1 MKIVRNRKD
10 LINYLNNIRINN
22 QVGLIPTMGS
32 IHQGHLSLIKQS
44 VKNKYITCVSIFI
57 NPTQFN
63 RTSDFKSYPRSE
75 KKVSIIQILRRFE
88 SLKSFLFFCY
98 FLNII
103 FPKIGDFAFE
113 RHQRK

>member
-44 VKNKYITCVSIFI
+44 VKNKYLC
-57 NPTQFN
+57 
-63 RTSDFKSYPRSE
+63 
-75 KKVSIIQILRRFE
+75 
-88 SLKSFLFFCY
+88 
-98 FLNII
+98 
-103 FPKIGDFAFE
+103 
-113 RHQRK
+113 